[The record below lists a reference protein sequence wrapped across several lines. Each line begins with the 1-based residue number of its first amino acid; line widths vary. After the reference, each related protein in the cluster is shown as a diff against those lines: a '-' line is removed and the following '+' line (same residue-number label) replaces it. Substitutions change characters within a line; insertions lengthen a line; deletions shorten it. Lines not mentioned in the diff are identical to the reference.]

1 MISTD
6 AIRRAST
13 ALNAVFNAEQVLA
26 LIVATE
32 HLMDGYV
39 RQVTAP
45 PLPPDP
51 SPTAVETPAVVTKAT
66 KTKEA

>member
-1 MISTD
+1 MIHTD
-6 AIRRAST
+6 AIRRASM
-13 ALNAVFNAEQVLA
+13 ALNTAFNAEQVQA
-26 LIVATE
+26 IIVACE

-51 SPTAVETPAVVTKAT
+51 SDEVEQPVERASTAKKA
-66 KTKEA
+66 K